1 MYLKP
6 VAEAI
11 PDDVTPEMLDQI
23 DQIIAA
29 GKGRPNALIPV
40 LQQVQE
46 LAGYLPVSLQQRI
59 AQGMGVP
66 GSDVFGVTTFYSF
79 FSMVPRGRNVIKVC
93 LGTACF
99 VGGGN
104 ESLGRIKTYTGLEE
118 GETGDDRRFT
128 LEVVRCVGACGLAP
142 VTVINDDT
150 HRKLT
155 ADRVGE
161 VLDQY
166 E

>member
-1 MYLKP
+1 MYLP
-6 VAEAI
+6 PAADAI
-11 PDDVTPEMLDQI
+11 PDDVSPDMIDRI

-29 GKGRPNALIPV
+29 NRGQLNALIPV

-46 LAGYLPVSLQQRI
+46 VAGYLPVSLQQRI

-79 FSMVPRGRNVIKVC
+79 FSMEPRGRNVIKVC

-99 VGGGN
+99 VQGGN
-104 ESLGRIKTYTGLEE
+104 EALGRIKTHTGLKE
-118 GETGDDRRFT
+118 GETGEDRRFT

-142 VTVINDDT
+142 VTVINEDT

-155 ADRVGE
+155 ADRVTE
-161 VLDQY
+161 VLEQY

>member
-6 VAEAI
+6 VADTI
-11 PDDVTPEMLDQI
+11 PDDVSPEMLDQI

-46 LAGYLPVSLQQRI
+46 VAGYLPVSLQQRI

-104 ESLGRIKTYTGLEE
+104 EALERIKTYTGLGE
-118 GETGDDRRFT
+118 GDTGEDRRFT

-142 VTVINDDT
+142 VTVINEDT

>member
-1 MYLKP
+1 MYLMP
-6 VAEAI
+6 ATEPI
-11 PDDVTPEMLDQI
+11 PDDVTPDMLDQI
-23 DQIIAA
+23 DQIVAS

-46 LAGYLPVSLQQRI
+46 VAGYLPVALQQRI
-59 AQGMGVP
+59 ARGLGVP

-79 FSMVPRGRNVIKVC
+79 FSMVPRGRNVIKCC

-104 ESLGRIKTYTGLEE
+104 ETLERIKTYTGLKE
-118 GETGDDRRFT
+118 GGTSQDRRFT

-142 VTVINDDT
+142 VTVINEDT

-155 ADRVGE
+155 ADRVVE
-161 VLDQY
+161 VLDKY

>member
-6 VAEAI
+6 AAEQI
-11 PDDVTPEMLDQI
+11 PSDVTPDMLGRI
-23 DQIIAA
+23 DAIISS
-29 GKGRPNALIPV
+29 GRGRPNALIPV

-46 LAGYLPVSLQQRI
+46 VAGYLPTSLQQRI
-59 AQGMGVP
+59 ARGLGVP
-66 GSDVFGVTTFYSF
+66 GSDVFGVTTFYSY
-79 FSMVPRGRNVIKVC
+79 FSMVPRGRNVIKCC

-104 ESLGRIKTYTGLEE
+104 ETLERIKNYTGLDE
-118 GETGDDRRFT
+118 GETGEDRRFT

-142 VTVINDDT
+142 VTVINEDT

-155 ADRVGE
+155 ADRVTE
-161 VLDQY
+161 VLDTY